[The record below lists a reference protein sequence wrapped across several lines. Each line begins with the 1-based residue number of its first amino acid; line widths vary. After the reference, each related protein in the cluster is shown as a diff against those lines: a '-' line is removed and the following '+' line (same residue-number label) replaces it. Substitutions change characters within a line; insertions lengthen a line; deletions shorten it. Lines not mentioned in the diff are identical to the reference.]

1 MKNKGN
7 FFYKLSFHNK
17 LFLIFLPLIFAFI
30 IITGGA
36 CLSISSEQLKLNTEG
51 LMENSV
57 HQTETMIEDK
67 LNTIHLKAVS
77 IVDSSAFKYFVFFKH
92 LYHFICIYTVHYFFC
107 GCPVTAVKHRM
118 DSHYFSSSICDL

>member
-1 MKNKGN
+1 MWIEMKNKGN

-77 IVDSSAFKYFVFFKH
+77 TADRY
-92 LYHFICIYTVHYFFC
+92 C
-107 GCPVTAVKHRM
+107 GG
-118 DSHYFSSSICDL
+118 

>member
-36 CLSISSEQLKLNTEG
+36 CLSISSEQLKINTESVI
-51 LMENSV
+51 ENTV

-67 LNTIHLKAVS
+67 TNTIHLKAIS
-77 IVDSSAFKYFVFFKH
+77 FV
-92 LYHFICIYTVHYFFC
+92 
-107 GCPVTAVKHRM
+107 G
-118 DSHYFSSSICDL
+118 

>member
-77 IVDSSAFKYFVFFKH
+77 IVDSSAFKYFVFLHKRQDP
-92 LYHFICIYTVHYFFC
+92 ID
-107 GCPVTAVKHRM
+107 K
-118 DSHYFSSSICDL
+118 